1 MASSVEI
8 VCRACGKDTLIRRE
22 PVFDGLKKT
31 GDRLLC
37 ASCGHV
43 YGDEADVPFKTAR
56 RSAVFSEAERP
67 RRVDV
72 FRDDE
77 KGRTCRHCKH
87 YLVNPFTQRCG
98 MHFKEVQAT
107 DSCSDFGEKSQR
119 PGDSHC

>member
-1 MASSVEI
+1 MAPSVEI

-22 PVFDGLKKT
+22 PVFDGFKKV
-31 GDRLLC
+31 GEQLLC

-43 YGDEADVPFKTAR
+43 YGGEDDVPFKTAR
-56 RSAVFSEAERP
+56 RSSIFSEADKP
-67 RRVDV
+67 RKVDV

-77 KGRTCRHCKH
+77 KGHMCRHCKH

-107 DSCSDFGEKSQR
+107 DSCSDFVVKAPR
-119 PGDSHC
+119 HV